1 MRFNLAC
8 MPEKRLSG
16 KKVAVIGSGP
26 AGLVA
31 ASYLGCS
38 GAEVDIYDKLPEPGG
53 LLLFA
58 IPSSRIDVKK
68 VRDGV
73 EELQKSYNINFVGH
87 TKVVSSKKSV
97 DEGDEFVRSEIGL
110 DELVDRYHAVL
121 ISTGAWRSRSLG
133 IRGEE
138 YNNVFKALDILFRI
152 KAYELGYLDRSS
164 VPELSGKKVA
174 VVGAGLS
181 AVDAAME
188 ALKLKASR
196 VYMLYRRTIK
206 EAPAGE
212 KEIMRLISMG
222 VLWVDLVIPTEIVG
236 SGGFVKSV
244 RLVKCKLGEP
254 DESGRPR
261 PIPIEGS
268 DFELDVDVVINCIG
282 EVPTPPVADGELGIR
297 LGRDGRILVN
307 ELRETTRKGVYAAG
321 DVVLG
326 PSRIGLAIKDGL
338 IAGRSIGN
346 YLINI

>member
-1 MRFNLAC
+1 
-8 MPEKRLSG
+8 
-16 KKVAVIGSGP
+16 
-26 AGLVA
+26 
-31 ASYLGCS
+31 
-38 GAEVDIYDKLPEPGG
+38 
-53 LLLFA
+53 
-58 IPSSRIDVKK
+58 
-68 VRDGV
+68 
-73 EELQKSYNINFVGH
+73 
-87 TKVVSSKKSV
+87 
-97 DEGDEFVRSEIGL
+97 
-110 DELVDRYHAVL
+110 
-121 ISTGAWRSRSLG
+121 
-133 IRGEE
+133 
-138 YNNVFKALDILFRI
+138 
-152 KAYELGYLDRSS
+152 
-164 VPELSGKKVA
+164 
-174 VVGAGLS
+174 
-181 AVDAAME
+181 
-188 ALKLKASR
+188 
-196 VYMLYRRTIK
+196 
-206 EAPAGE
+206 
-212 KEIMRLISMG
+212 
-222 VLWVDLVIPTEIVG
+222 EIVG